1 MDKLNFKLGN
11 EVKRAKK
18 NNLPIVALETTIVS
32 HGMPYPQNI
41 ETALNAEK
49 IIKKEGATPA
59 TIGIVNGIIT
69 VGMSEEEIHNF
80 GKEKNKNSPK
90 SAKMGSKNFYRA
102 VKFLKRV
109 GMQEF
114 RSFLVF
120 LLAGEL
126 FILLDI
132 LSGDV
137 FHCFIGK
144 ENWHG
149 NLKNDNPLGPGE
161 GANVENHWHGVNIK
175 NDEMEGHRERDGAHE
190 QRVLRRWHDEERL
203 VLRN

>member
-69 VGMSEEEIHNF
+69 VGMSEEEIHYF
-80 GKEKNKNSPK
+80 GKEKN
-90 SAKMGSKNFYRA
+90 
-102 VKFLKRV
+102 
-109 GMQEF
+109 
-114 RSFLVF
+114 
-120 LLAGEL
+120 
-126 FILLDI
+126 I
-132 LSGDV
+132 
-137 FHCFIGK
+137 
-144 ENWHG
+144 
-149 NLKNDNPLGPGE
+149 
-161 GANVENHWHGVNIK
+161 IK
-175 NDEMEGHRERDGAHE
+175 
-190 QRVLRRWHDEERL
+190 V
-203 VLRN
+203 

>member
-1 MDKLNFKLGN
+1 M
-11 EVKRAKK
+11 
-18 NNLPIVALETTIVS
+18 TI
-32 HGMPYPQNI
+32 
-41 ETALNAEK
+41 
-49 IIKKEGATPA
+49 
-59 TIGIVNGIIT
+59 
-69 VGMSEEEIHNF
+69 NF

-126 FILLDI
+126 FILLDV

-144 ENWHG
+144 KNWHG

-161 GANVENHWHGVNIK
+161 GTNVENHWHGVNIE
-175 NDEMEGHRERDGAHE
+175 NDEMEGHGERDGAHE

-203 VLRN
+203 VLRNRVQSIKHLNSDQNGKSHGHGVGIAKHGTGPLAVFHKSKFAGLDGTLHKVSEFPPAHLGTIRSIKEPPAKF